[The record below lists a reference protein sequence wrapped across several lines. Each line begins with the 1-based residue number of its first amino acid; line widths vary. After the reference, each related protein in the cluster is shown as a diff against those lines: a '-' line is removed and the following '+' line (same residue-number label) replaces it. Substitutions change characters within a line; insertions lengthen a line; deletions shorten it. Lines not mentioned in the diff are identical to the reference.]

1 MERQRSSRLGPTAN
15 DSEILEVTLG
25 EPASGGGFVAH
36 DADGRVLFIRHG
48 LPGERVRVQLRD
60 SRARFGRG
68 DVIEV
73 LEASPDRVD
82 KRCPLAG
89 PTLCGGCD
97 WSHVD
102 FGAQRRFKAQ
112 RLKGALAHSGIEADV
127 VVESADETGLGTR
140 TRLRFTTNED
150 GLFSFHGYRSDELIP
165 VARCPLG
172 VAPLN
177 SFLSTTPH
185 EHPGVEVE
193 IRTVSATSSPSLV
206 VREMVRSRRRV
217 DVRDAHPEIVR
228 VKEVD
233 YLVSPTSFFQVHRRA
248 PEMLVDA
255 VFGGL
260 NLGRGDKVL
269 DLYCGVGLFTVPA
282 AIAVGEAG
290 RVVGIESA
298 TSACDDL
305 MENAKDMTWVI
316 VHEGRVNAHNVSRF
330 GATMNVVIVDPPR
343 RGIEPGVV
351 EAIGAIETIREVV
364 SVSCDIATF
373 VRDLELFLAHGFH
386 LRALRAFDLF
396 EMTEHVE
403 MVAHLE
409 R

>member
-1 MERQRSSRLGPTAN
+1 
-15 DSEILEVTLG
+15 
-25 EPASGGGFVAH
+25 
-36 DADGRVLFIRHG
+36 
-48 LPGERVRVQLRD
+48 
-60 SRARFGRG
+60 
-68 DVIEV
+68 
-73 LEASPDRVD
+73 
-82 KRCPLAG
+82 
-89 PTLCGGCD
+89 
-97 WSHVD
+97 
-102 FGAQRRFKAQ
+102 
-112 RLKGALAHSGIEADV
+112 
-127 VVESADETGLGTR
+127 
-140 TRLRFTTNED
+140 
-150 GLFSFHGYRSDELIP
+150 
-165 VARCPLG
+165 
-172 VAPLN
+172 
-177 SFLSTTPH
+177 
-185 EHPGVEVE
+185 
-193 IRTVSATSSPSLV
+193 
-206 VREMVRSRRRV
+206 
-217 DVRDAHPEIVR
+217 
-228 VKEVD
+228 
-233 YLVSPTSFFQVHRRA
+233 
-248 PEMLVDA
+248 MLVDA